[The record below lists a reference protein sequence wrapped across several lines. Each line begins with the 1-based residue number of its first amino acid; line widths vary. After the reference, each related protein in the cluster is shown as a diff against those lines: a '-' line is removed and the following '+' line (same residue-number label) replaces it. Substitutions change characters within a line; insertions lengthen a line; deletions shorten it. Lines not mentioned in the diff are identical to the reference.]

1 MAILII
7 RKRYQKDM
15 MIHDISHAEASKLM
29 RGMFAGERCKIID
42 KQQRSFPKTMRSY
55 TDMMYA
61 EQ

>member
-42 KQQRSFPKTMRSY
+42 KQ
-55 TDMMYA
+55 
-61 EQ
+61 

>member
-1 MAILII
+1 MAILVI
-7 RKRYQKDM
+7 RKTHQKDM

-42 KQQRSFPKTMRSY
+42 KQQRKFPKTMSSY

-61 EQ
+61 E

>member
-7 RKRYQKDM
+7 RKTHQKDM

-29 RGMFAGERCKIID
+29 RGIFAGKRCKIID
-42 KQQRSFPKTMRSY
+42 KQQRKFPKTMSSY

-61 EQ
+61 E